1 MMGISI
7 QYVHYYPNPIKMIR
21 NNYVTLLIL
30 ITIIF
35 QSCIFQ
41 VDKKEGYTIRGS
53 IEGIDSGKAYLAKLD
68 LVSNERINVD
78 SIEIKN
84 GKFTFSGKTESPYL
98 HTIFINGELNRIHF
112 FLENSDIEISAD
124 INNLEH
130 AKITGSR
137 EDSLFHSYNTED
149 IFDRKIGMEIML
161 NYPDYSFAAFTA
173 YYQFQIHNIHADT
186 LNLIMQG
193 FTEPVTKTVYYNHLV
208 KLYSTLERVAIS
220 KPAPKFTIPDTKGN
234 LIRLDDFKG
243 TYVLID
249 FWASWCAPC
258 RAANPKLVHIYKTF
272 NKRNFTI
279 VGISVD
285 KDKDGWIKA
294 IQTDDLPWTNLSNL
308 KGWDEVSDNY
318 GVKAIPQNFLLDPNG
333 IIIDKN
339 MEADKMF
346 EKLNLILPSD

>member
-1 MMGISI
+1 
-7 QYVHYYPNPIKMIR
+7 MIR
-21 NNYVTLLIL
+21 NNCVYLLML
-30 ITIIF
+30 TTIIL
-35 QSCIFQ
+35 QSCNFQ
-41 VDKKEGYTIRGS
+41 VDKTDGYTIKGS
-53 IEGIDSGKAYLAKLD
+53 IEGINSGKAFLAKID
-68 LVSNERINVD
+68 LVTNERVD
-78 SIEIKN
+78 IDSVEIQN
-84 GKFTFSGKTESPYL
+84 GKFTFSGKVESPYL
-98 HTIFINGELNRIHF
+98 HTIFINNKLSKIHF
-112 FLENSDIEISAD
+112 FLENNDIEIFAD

-137 EDSLFHSYNTED
+137 EDSLFHSYKTED

-186 LNLIMQG
+186 LDIIMQG
-193 FTEPVTKTVYYNHLV
+193 FKESVDKTVYYKHLV
-208 KLYSTLERVAIS
+208 KLYNTLERVAIS
-220 KPAPKFTIPDTKGN
+220 KPAPEFTIPDTKGN

-243 TYVLID
+243 KYVLID

-258 RAANPKLVHIYKTF
+258 RAANPKLVHIYNTF

-285 KDKDGWIKA
+285 RNKDGWIKA
-294 IQTDDLPWTNLSNL
+294 IQTDELPWTNLSNL
-308 KGWDEVSDNY
+308 KGWDEVSNIY

-339 MEADKMF
+339 IEIDNMI
-346 EKLNLILPSD
+346 EKLNIILPVS